1 MTPSGPLAGATAV
14 VTGASRG
21 IGRAIALRLAE
32 AGAEVALWARDQ
44 AALRQ
49 VADEISAA
57 KGKARA
63 IVCDVSD
70 ASAVNAAA
78 QLVRATMPPL
88 RVVVN
93 NAGVV
98 LRKSVESIEDPE
110 WRRVMAVNLDGT
122 FFVTRAFLPALTHNA
137 GRVIN
142 IASISGR
149 EGTALLSAYCAA
161 KHGVVGLT
169 RALAEELRAA
179 KVSVNAVCPGSVD
192 TAMLREGLPGAR
204 PDMSPDDVAK
214 TVLFLAVQAPAA
226 LTGACIDIFG

>member
-1 MTPSGPLAGATAV
+1 MGPLAGASAV

-44 AALRQ
+44 AALRS
-49 VADEISAA
+49 VASEISAA

-70 ASAVNAAA
+70 PDAVNAAA

-110 WRRVMAVNLDGT
+110 WRRVMATNLDGT
-122 FFVTRAFLPALTHNA
+122 FFVTRAFLPALTHNG

-192 TAMLREGLPGAR
+192 TAMLREGMPGAR

-214 TVLFLAVQAPAA
+214 TVLFLAVQAPPA

>member
-1 MTPSGPLAGATAV
+1 V

-21 IGRAIALRLAE
+21 IGRAIALRLAQ

-44 AALRQ
+44 QALRS
-49 VADEISAA
+49 VASEITAA
-57 KGKARA
+57 RGKARA
-63 IVCDVSD
+63 IVVDVGDSE
-70 ASAVNAAA
+70 AVSRAAD
-78 QLVRATMPPL
+78 LVRATMPPL

-93 NAGVV
+93 NAGNV
-98 LRKSVESIEDPE
+98 LRKSTEAITDDE

-122 FFVTRAFLPALTHNA
+122 FFVTRAFLPELEHNA

-142 IASISGR
+142 IASIAGR
-149 EGTALLSAYCAA
+149 EGTPLLAAYCAA

-169 RALAEELRAA
+169 RSLAEELRAA
-179 KVSVNAVCPGSVD
+179 KVCVNAICPGSVD

-204 PDMSPDDVAK
+204 PDMTPDDVAQ
-214 TVLFLAVQAPAA
+214 TALFLAHAAPAA